1 MKEKTILLKTDNLKV
16 HFSQKGKTIKALDG
30 VDVFLEKGLVTSL
43 AGESGCGKTTLAKTI
58 LGFYPPKEGK
68 IYFSAGGGNDKD
80 ITLRK
85 NRKVIRK
92 NIQIVFQNPFAS
104 LDPRYTI
111 FYSLYEAL
119 RVFPAKGCPVFG
131 GTSKKIKKSESRELI
146 KKALAEVE
154 LEKDVMERIPHQLSG
169 GQIQRVCIARS
180 LINRP
185 PLVILDE
192 PTSSLDVTTA
202 SKIMK
207 LLIKLQKELEV
218 TFLFISHNLKL
229 LKKIAHYCFIMY
241 RGKIMEYGPR
251 DLIYDNPLHP
261 YTKLLKEASQ
271 QKLKYLKEDTGHLGG
286 CPFLSRCPLKKPECR
301 QECVRKEVEPGHFVY
316 CHLYTEKPSPTA

>member
-1 MKEKTILLKTDNLKV
+1 MENSKILTVENLKV
-16 HFSQKGKTIKALDG
+16 HFIHKGKATKALDG
-30 VDVFLEKGLVTSL
+30 VDIFLKKGLVTSL

-58 LGFYPPKEGK
+58 LGFYKPNQGK
-68 IYFSAGGGNDKD
+68 IYFNNKD
-80 ITLRK
+80 ITLPK
-85 NRKVIRK
+85 NQKSARED
-92 NIQIVFQNPFAS
+92 IQIVFQNPFAS

-119 RVFPAKGCPVFG
+119 TVF
-131 GTSKKIKKSESRELI
+131 KKVNKVQGKEFVRS
-146 KKALAEVE
+146 ALAEVE
-154 LEKDVMERIPHQLSG
+154 LEDDVMERIPQQLSG

-185 PLVILDE
+185 SLVILDE

-207 LLIKLQKELEV
+207 LLIKLQKELGV

-229 LKKIAHYCFIMY
+229 LKKISDYCFIMY
-241 RGKIMEYGPR
+241 RGKVAEYGPR

-261 YTKLLKEASQ
+261 YTKLLKQASE
-271 QKLKYLKEDTGHLGG
+271 QKLKYLKEDAANIDG
-286 CPFLSRCPLKKPECR
+286 CPFLSRCSSKKPECS
-301 QECVRKEVEPGHFVY
+301 QESVKKEVEPGHFVY
-316 CHLYTEKPSPTA
+316 CHLYKEG

>member
-1 MKEKTILLKTDNLKV
+1 MENNKILIIENLKV
-16 HFSQKGKTIKALDG
+16 HFLQKGKTIKALDG

-58 LGFYPPKEGK
+58 LGFYRPKKGS
-68 IYFSAGGGNDKD
+68 IYFEDKD
-80 ITLRK
+80 IVLPK
-85 NRKVIRK
+85 NQKVIRK

-104 LDPRYTI
+104 LDPRCSI

-119 RVFPAKGCPVFG
+119 TVFPVKGRI
-131 GTSKKIKKSESRELI
+131 SKKITKSEGRTLI

-154 LEKDVMERIPHQLSG
+154 LEEDVIERMPDQLSG

-185 PLVILDE
+185 RLVILDE

-207 LLIKLQKELEV
+207 LLIKLQTELEV

-229 LKKIAHYCFIMY
+229 LKKISDYCFIMY

-251 DLIYDNPLHP
+251 DLIYNNPLHP

-286 CPFLSRCPLKKPECR
+286 CPFLSRCPLKKPECN
-301 QECVRKEVEPGHFVY
+301 QECVRKEIEPGHFVY
-316 CHLYTEKPSPTA
+316 CHLFKG